1 MKRIILVGII
11 AVIISGIACLIG
23 ANYTPKAAATPI
35 NTIAVSDMAVVEV
48 ITDIYPVESTP
59 ETQTA
64 IESTTEAVTEA
75 FEPKVYNTILP
86 EWVQDII
93 IAECGDVIAPEI
105 VMAMVEKESGGDQYA
120 IGDDGRS
127 LGLMQIQPKHHIK
140 TMIALNST
148 DLFDVQE
155 NIRVG
160 VAILKD
166 LLNRYGSINAA
177 IVAYNAGSYEGY
189 ITNYGYDVLARA
201 ERIG

>member
-1 MKRIILVGII
+1 MKKIIIVGII
-11 AVIISGIACLIG
+11 AVIVSGVACLVG
-23 ANYTPKAAATPI
+23 ANYTPKAASTPI

-48 ITDIYPVESTP
+48 ITDTYSAESAP
-59 ETQTA
+59 ESQTA
-64 IESTTEAVTEA
+64 TEGATEPITEA
-75 FEPKVYNTILP
+75 FAPKVYNTVLP
-86 EWVQDII
+86 GWVQDII
-93 IAECGDVIAPEI
+93 IAECGDVISPEI
-105 VMAMVEKESGGDQYA
+105 VMAMIEKESNGNQYA

-160 VAILKD
+160 VAILKN
-166 LLNRYGSINAA
+166 LHNTYGNINAA
-177 IVAYNAGSYEGY
+177 IVAYNAGSYKGY
-189 ITNYGYDVLARA
+189 ITDYCYDVLARA

>member
-1 MKRIILVGII
+1 MRFTIILLVI
-11 AVIISGIACLIG
+11 AVIISGVACIVG
-23 ANYTPKAAATPI
+23 ATYTPKVEESTKQ
-35 NTIAVSDMAVVEV
+35 TVSVSNMTVIEP
-48 ITDIYPVESTP
+48 ITDTYPAESTLD
-59 ETQTA
+59 TQSA
-64 IESTTEAVTEA
+64 IESTTEASA
-75 FEPKVYNTILP
+75 PKVYNTILP
-86 EWVQDII
+86 EWIQSII
-93 IAECGDVIAPEI
+93 IAECGDVIPPEI
-105 VMAMVEKESGGDQYA
+105 VMAMIEKESNGNQYA

-140 TMIALNST
+140 TMIVLNST

-177 IVAYNAGSYEGY
+177 IVAYNAGSYKGY